1 MHCLLPACM
10 YDGPGRQTHLQG
22 RTVLRRV
29 NALAR
34 QGRAAAAEAEAARL
48 AASPG
53 RPGGGGGG
61 GARPGDAAGARLR
74 EMAAQLAVQEAQLGA
89 LRAEAEVRRLRVPVY
104 QVLRARG
111 AWVRGEFR
119 PKRGLTCL
127 GAEVQCPA
135 APSCCHVTSCP

>member
-10 YDGPGRQTHLQG
+10 YDGPGRQSCLQG
-22 RTVLRRV
+22 RTVRRRAD
-29 NALAR
+29 ALAR

-53 RPGGGGGG
+53 RPGGGGGGG

-89 LRAEAEVRRLRVPVY
+89 LRAEAEVRRLPVPGC
-104 QVLRARG
+104 QRAARAR
-111 AWVRGEFR
+111 R
-119 PKRGLTCL
+119 L
-127 GAEVQCPA
+127 GAGGG
-135 APSCCHVTSCP
+135 PSEAGSGMPGR